1 MELRDPAGAGHF
13 DEEELMGMWN
23 ASEEREPA
31 VRAVVRLRLAELDLL
46 REVRLL
52 LDTGAERDELAKQLR
67 FFDAADLRRLDGARD
82 VDMPIE
88 GFSGATPLEICER
101 YAVGFLDREQLVD
114 ELTRFPYVPMDKPD
128 GWDDLVV
135 NPPGTWN
142 DLSLA
147 LGEKLIDIGV
157 YSEVFDRVDPS
168 GD

>member
-1 MELRDPAGAGHF
+1 
-13 DEEELMGMWN
+13 MGIWN

-31 VRAVVRLRLAELDLL
+31 VRAVVRWRLAELDLQ
-46 REVRLL
+46 REVRRL
-52 LDTGAERDELAKQLR
+52 LDGGADRDELAKDLR
-67 FFDAADLRRLDGARD
+67 LFGGNDLRRLDGARD
-82 VDMPIE
+82 VVMPVE

-101 YAVGFLDREQLVD
+101 YAVGLLDREQLVD

-128 GWDDLVV
+128 GWDDLIV

-147 LGEKLIDIGV
+147 LGEKLIDIEV
-157 YSEVFDRVDPS
+157 YGEVFDRVDTS